1 MWKDTKIWLSAV
13 EHHNRNIDVFTTVK
27 RRHSLTPLDRLSILR
42 IYMKKKIKAER
53 HTSNPKSRMRHH
65 HKLNE
70 KREGA
75 TTRTLRSSTGKLLL
89 SFQRQETP
97 LHGPGKCRNFSK
109 RKMKRNQTTKQG
121 AGLPWLHKP

>member
-89 SFQRQETP
+89 SFRRQETRLVCQIIYLGSM
-97 LHGPGKCRNFSK
+97 LHRRWTSWIEISCKI
-109 RKMKRNQTTKQG
+109 
-121 AGLPWLHKP
+121 